1 MSAGRPT
8 EYKPQYPQQVI
19 EYLKTCGGSNQ
30 KLPKR
35 VDLALIFDC
44 NEETLTEWGKVN
56 SEFSAALTRVD
67 AMQKGQLMDDG
78 FYGGK
83 EVNPRMGQFLLSDN
97 HGDYEPKNCRWI
109 SIQEQQ
115 KNRRNNGIV
124 VGVNYEKSRNRWRAT
139 ITRFGNKTFLGRY
152 KNFDDAV
159 KARRKAEYGI

>member
-1 MSAGRPT
+1 MGIYLRDNKGRILKGNNLKHGLSNNPIYDCWIAIKARCLNSQHP
-8 EYKPQYPQQVI
+8 EYKNY
-19 EYLKTCGGSNQ
+19 GGRGIKICSQ
-30 KLPKR
+30 
-35 VDLALIFDC
+35 
-44 NEETLTEWGKVN
+44 WVN
-56 SEFSAALTRVD
+56 SFET
-67 AMQKGQLMDDG
+67 
-78 FYGGK
+78 
-83 EVNPRMGQFLLSDN
+83 FLKDVGNKPNKKSTIDRIN
-97 HGDYEPKNCRWI
+97 NDGDYEPKNCRWI

>member
-35 VDLALIFDC
+35 VDLALMFDC

-83 EVNPRMGQFLLSDN
+83 EVNTRMGQFLLSAN
-97 HGDYEPKNCRWI
+97 HGMKDRSDI
-109 SIQEQQ
+109 T
-115 KNRRNNGIV
+115 NNGIV

>member
-35 VDLALIFDC
+35 VDLALMFDC

-83 EVNPRMGQFLLSDN
+83 EVNPRMGQFLLSAN
-97 HGDYEPKNCRWI
+97 HGMKDRSDITTNDKELPQPI
-109 SIQEQQ
+109 LS
-115 KNRRNNGIV
+115 GIV
-124 VGVNYEKSRNRWRAT
+124 K
-139 ITRFGNKTFLGRY
+139 
-152 KNFDDAV
+152 DD
-159 KARRKAEYGI
+159 